1 MLADDR
7 AEPRRSRSDFR
18 ETILEAARRIIDER
32 GLQAATTRNIAE
44 LAGCA
49 EGTIY
54 RHFEDKHELFL
65 ELFAGS
71 APEFLDLVHDLPS
84 YAGGPPV
91 EETLTRVGLAA
102 LSFYR
107 AVLPFVG
114 GGIVDPE
121 LRAQQRMRFSLS
133 ERGPLHVF
141 ELLERYLAAERTLG
155 RLGSSGSDA
164 GAARALL
171 GAAFG
176 RAYLDVWLGEEA
188 MSREPSDDGYIS
200 AVVGTLIHGLQL
212 PVAGDQP
219 LV

>member
-1 MLADDR
+1 LSALASGE
-7 AEPRRSRSDFR
+7 AELRKRRGDFR
-18 ETILEAARRIIDER
+18 QTILDATRQIIDER

-71 APEFLDLVHDLPS
+71 SPEFLELIATLPAQ
-84 YAGGPPV
+84 AGGPPV
-91 EETLTRVGLAA
+91 GDTLVQVGLAA
-102 LSFYR
+102 LRFYR

-121 LRAQQRMRFSLS
+121 LREQQRKHFDQPGHGPMHAFEQLEGYLEV
-133 ERGPLHVF
+133 ERQ
-141 ELLERYLAAERTLG
+141 LG
-155 RLGSSGSDA
+155 RIRPSASVV
-164 GAARALL
+164 GATRALL

-176 RAYLDVWLGEEA
+176 RAYLDVWLGDGLMAREA
-188 MSREPSDDGYIS
+188 VDDEYMGE
-200 AVVGTLIHGLQL
+200 VVRTLLEGLQ
-212 PVAGDQP
+212 PQAE
-219 LV
+219 

>member
-1 MLADDR
+1 MLADR
-7 AEPRRSRSDFR
+7 GTEWRRPRSDFR

-32 GLQAATTRNIAE
+32 GLQAATTRNIAQ

-71 APEFLDLVHDLPS
+71 EPEFLELVHDLPS
-84 YAGGPPV
+84 YVGGPPV
-91 EETLTRVGLAA
+91 QETLTRVGVAA
-102 LSFYR
+102 LRFYR

-121 LRAQQRMRFSLS
+121 LRAQQRKRFNVAG
-133 ERGPLHVF
+133 RGPLHTF
-141 ELLERYLAAERTLG
+141 ELVEGYVAAERALG
-155 RLGSSGSDA
+155 RLGQSGSDA
-164 GAARALL
+164 GTARALL
-171 GAAFG
+171 GAAFS

-188 MSREPSDDGYIS
+188 VGREPSDEEYVS
-200 AVVGTLIHGLQL
+200 AVVGTLLHGLQS
-212 PVAGDQP
+212 PEA
-219 LV
+219 